1 MKTQPGNDMLG
12 RTMRWLCGFVLLFL
26 PLWLSAETLSLS
38 AEEWS
43 RPRSG
48 EQLARHEGLSRLV
61 RALEAGT
68 SQTRLRIRFGVR
80 EEDLLWAEELR
91 DWLVALGLP
100 SARIVLERDAS
111 VQGELVVQTQTRPN
125 GGGAGI

>member
-1 MKTQPGNDMLG
+1 MK
-12 RTMRWLCGFVLLFL
+12 WLCGFVLLSL

-48 EQLARHEGLSRLV
+48 EQLARHEGLARLVHALERAPQSRLH
-61 RALEAGT
+61 L
-68 SQTRLRIRFGVR
+68 RFGAR

-91 DWLVALGLP
+91 DWLVALGVT
-100 SARIVLERDAS
+100 SAGIVLERDAS
-111 VQGELVVQTQTRPN
+111 LPQGELVVQARP
-125 GGGAGI
+125 GEEAGK

>member
-1 MKTQPGNDMLG
+1 MLVPA
-12 RTMRWLCGFVLLFL
+12 MRWLCGFLLVFF

-48 EQLARHEGLSRLV
+48 EQLARHEGLARLV
-61 RALEAGT
+61 LALEQAPPQT
-68 SQTRLRIRFGVR
+68 SLCIRFGAR

-100 SARIVLERDAS
+100 SGQIVLERDAS
-111 VQGELVVQTQTRPN
+111 VQGEIVVQTRPGDN
-125 GGGAGI
+125 HGGKGT